1 MEKKIRN
8 MAAYNSMLAEIKAVM
23 SAEAVSSYNVI
34 EDRNTTLCDGIL
46 CYDHTSVGAYTAHDG
61 KIFYIEYYSSVGTT
75 SSESDLLEEEIHH
88 ISKDIALRA
97 IKLALEEAFSL
108 PEFVGND
115 DQCPSDDDGMWWNNH
130 RLVPS
135 STTVVVNDHEWVI
148 DFQD

>member
-1 MEKKIRN
+1 MNTKIRN
-8 MAAYNSMLAEIKAVM
+8 MEAYNSMLAEIKAVM
-23 SAEAVSSYNVI
+23 SAEVVSSYNVI

-46 CYDHTSVGAYTAHDG
+46 CYDHTSVGAHTAHDG
-61 KIFYIEYYSSVGTT
+61 KIFYTEYYSSVGTT

-115 DQCPSDDDGMWWNNH
+115 DQCPSDDDGMWWYTH

-135 STTVVVNDHEWVI
+135 TIYVIVNDHEWSV